1 MTASAI
7 YQGTIRHRRFAVRT
21 REFSHPVA
29 LMYLDLEELGDLF
42 GGRLQARRPGLV
54 RFRRGDYLGD
64 PSVPLVQAV
73 REQLERATGSAPAGP
88 IRLLTQLRTF
98 GLCFNPVSFYYCF
111 STAER
116 LEALVAEVSNTPW
129 GERHAYAMRRT
140 GDHSEGRV
148 LSGSFDKQLHVSPFM
163 GMEQSYTL
171 HAVEPGESAAIHIE
185 SAEHGRRAFDATLS
199 LRRVALTRRSLARTT
214 ARFPAASFRVL
225 ALIYAHALALR
236 LKRVPVHR
244 HPLSAR

>member
-7 YQGTIRHRRFAVRT
+7 YEGTIRHRRFAVRS
-21 REFSHPVA
+21 REFKHPVA
-29 LMYLDLEELGDLF
+29 LMYLDLDELASLF
-42 GGRLQARRPGLV
+42 GGRLQSRRPGLV
-54 RFRRGDYLGD
+54 RFRRDDYLGD
-64 PSVPLVQAV
+64 PSVALAQAV
-73 REQLERATGSAPAGP
+73 REHLERATGSAPAGP
-88 IRLLTQLRTF
+88 IRVLTQLRTF

-111 STAER
+111 SATEQ

-129 GERHAYAMRRT
+129 GERHAYAMRRP

-163 GMEQSYTL
+163 GMEQSYML
-171 HAVEPGESAAIHIE
+171 RAAEPGDSAAIHIE
-185 SAEHGRRAFDATLS
+185 STERGLRAFDATLS

-214 ARFPAASFRVL
+214 ARFPGASFRVL
-225 ALIYAHALALR
+225 ALIYAHALALK
-236 LKRVPVHR
+236 LERVPVHR